1 MGRPGVDA
9 RSVFTVNTVLFSLGA
24 FDVSESESGK
34 ELRLGGG
41 SLVRESFVCKHEDLG
56 SDPGSPYYRWM

>member
-9 RSVFTVNTVLFSLGA
+9 QKVFTVNTTVFSPGI

-41 SLVRESFVCKHEDLG
+41 SLVRESFVCKHGDLG
-56 SDPGSPYYRWM
+56 SDPGSPH